1 MDPISRFPD
10 IEISDTGAVSR
21 CFLDQGLATFI
32 NACQHVHQMP
42 YGYNS
47 RKDDPLILFKDGF
60 GSCTTK
66 HMAVGL
72 LAKELG
78 LPIDKCIGI
87 YAMTDRLV
95 TGAGRICRAYGLKA
109 IPMVHCYLVYNR
121 YRVDLT
127 EGNLN
132 GKNGP
137 IDDFLFTQKVPPD
150 ISPRDEYL
158 LYRRALQAHILTHA
172 EWAGVALK
180 TILAAREEALVLLK
194 ANIQHPQAAGFRGEI
209 ARGA

>member
-1 MDPISRFPD
+1 MDPIGKLPD
-10 IEISDTGAVSR
+10 KDLFDAGPVSR
-21 CFLDQGLATFI
+21 RFQAEGLQTFLA
-32 NACQHVHQMP
+32 ACRHVHQMP

-47 RKDDPLILFKDGF
+47 SKDDPLILFKEGF
-60 GSCTTK
+60 GTCTTK

-95 TGAGRICRAYGLKA
+95 TGADSICRAHGLSA
-109 IPMVHCYLVYNR
+109 IPVVHCFLVYDR

-137 IDDFLFTQKVPPD
+137 IDDFLFTRNVAPD
-150 ISPRDEYL
+150 IPPRDEYR
-158 LYRRALQAHILTHA
+158 LYRQVLQEQILKRP
-172 EWAGVALK
+172 EWAGVSLK
-180 TILAAREEALVLLK
+180 TALAVREEALVFL
-194 ANIQHPQAAGFRGEI
+194 NTNMQRRQAA
-209 ARGA
+209 A

>member
-1 MDPISRFPD
+1 MDAIERLPD
-10 IEISDTGAVSR
+10 KELFDAGPVSR
-21 CFLDQGLATFI
+21 CFQAEGLETFLA
-32 NACQHVHQMP
+32 ACRHVHRMP

-47 RKDDPLILFKDGF
+47 SKDDPLILLREGF

-72 LAKELG
+72 LARELG

-95 TGAGRICRAYGLKA
+95 TGADSICGEYGLSA
-109 IPMVHCYLVYNR
+109 IPVVHCFLAHDR

-137 IDDFLFTQKVPPD
+137 IDDFLYTRNVAPD
-150 ISPRDEYL
+150 ISSREEYR
-158 LYRRALQAHILTHA
+158 LYRQALKTQILTRP

-180 TILAAREEALVLLK
+180 TVLAAREKALALLK
-194 ANIQHPQAAGFRGEI
+194 TNMRRQQQAA
-209 ARGA
+209 A

>member
-1 MDPISRFPD
+1 MDSIEKLPD
-10 IEISDTGAVSR
+10 KDLMDAGPVSR
-21 CFLDQGLATFI
+21 RFQAEGLQTFLA
-32 NACQHVHQMP
+32 ACRHVHQMP

-47 RKDDPLILFKDGF
+47 SKDDPLILFKEGF
-60 GSCTTK
+60 GTCTTK

-95 TGAGRICRAYGLKA
+95 TGADSICREYGLSA
-109 IPMVHCYLVYNR
+109 IPVVHCFLVCDR

-127 EGNLN
+127 EGNHN

-137 IDDFLFTQKVPPD
+137 IDDFLFTRNVAPD
-150 ISPRDEYL
+150 ISPKDEYR
-158 LYRRALQAHILTHA
+158 LYRQALQEQILTRP

-180 TILAAREEALVLLK
+180 TVLAAREK
-194 ANIQHPQAAGFRGEI
+194 AE
-209 ARGA
+209 

>member
-1 MDPISRFPD
+1 MDPIGKLPDKDLFDAGPVARRFQA
-10 IEISDTGAVSR
+10 EGLQT
-21 CFLDQGLATFI
+21 FLA
-32 NACQHVHQMP
+32 ACRHVHHMP

-47 RKDDPLILFKDGF
+47 SKDDPLILFKEGF
-60 GSCTTK
+60 GTCTTK

-95 TGAGRICRAYGLKA
+95 TGADSICREYGLRA
-109 IPMVHCYLVYNR
+109 IPVVHCFLVCDR

-127 EGNLN
+127 EGNHN

-137 IDDFLFTQKVPPD
+137 IDDFLFTRNVAPD
-150 ISPRDEYL
+150 ISPKDEYRI
-158 LYRRALQAHILTHA
+158 YRQALQEQILTRP
-172 EWAGVALK
+172 EWAGVTLK
-180 TILAAREEALVLLK
+180 TVLAAREKALALLK
-194 ANIQHPQAAGFRGEI
+194 TNMHRQQAA
-209 ARGA
+209 A